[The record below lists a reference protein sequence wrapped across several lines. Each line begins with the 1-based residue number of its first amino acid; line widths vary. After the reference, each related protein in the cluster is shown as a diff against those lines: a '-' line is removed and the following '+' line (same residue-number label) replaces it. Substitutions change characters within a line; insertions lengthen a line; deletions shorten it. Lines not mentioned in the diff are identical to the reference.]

1 MIFRRCRDSVRRNSR
16 LLLPSFCAPD
26 KIFKRVFA
34 FSLLFVDVG
43 RISRIFS
50 FCCRR
55 DNQPGGGGGG
65 GGVEEDDGSCTDVSG
80 KGHLWWREFSSSSS
94 SGFFIFSRPIGDD
107 GGRPIM
113 LPKGYVGI
121 QRPHSV

>member
-1 MIFRRCRDSVRRNSR
+1 
-16 LLLPSFCAPD
+16 
-26 KIFKRVFA
+26 
-34 FSLLFVDVG
+34 VDVG
-43 RISRIFS
+43 RISQIFS

-55 DNQPGGGGGG
+55 EQQPGGGG
-65 GGVEEDDGSCTDVSG
+65 GGVEEDHGSCTYVSG
-80 KGHLWWREFSSSSS
+80 KGHLWWREFSSSS